1 MTEYDTRSVPESE
14 NKTFYHLPTSWGL
27 TDPSYLAVSN
37 FDPPKKLWPQK
48 AILGIS
54 KKIEFPKNGPTM

>member
-1 MTEYDTRSVPESE
+1 MFQRE
-14 NKTFYHLPTSWGL
+14 KTKDFVTYLQAGGLPIIIVGIYQ
-27 TDPSYLAVSN
+27 YLSN

-54 KKIEFPKNGPTM
+54 EKIEFTKNGPTM